1 MNTPEE
7 ILKETQLSF
16 DTNLAKAQQLE
27 QEITKLQ
34 EELRSLQLPLAE
46 DQGAIKKL
54 KQLVQSVKET
64 V

>member
-1 MNTPEE
+1 MNTPEK

-16 DTNLAKAQQLE
+16 DTNLAKAQRLE
-27 QEITKLQ
+27 QEIAKLQ

-54 KQLVQSVKET
+54 KQLVQSVEET

>member
-16 DTNLAKAQQLE
+16 DTNLAKAQRLE

>member
-7 ILKETQLSF
+7 VLKETQLSF
-16 DTNLAKAQQLE
+16 DTNLAKAQRLE

-54 KQLVQSVKET
+54 KKLVQLVEET

>member
-16 DTNLAKAQQLE
+16 DTNLEKAQRLE